1 MGARPLL
8 DKDVDGPA
16 PDSQS
21 PSAPETGP
29 PCRPRRLTAP
39 RAPQPQPRPGRTR
52 GARPG
57 SAGRTRYAR
66 GCIPGPP
73 VGGVAERCAPPRS
86 AGALDTKAS
95 TARSGRGR
103 GTARSGRPKAG
114 AGWRRVPRTP
124 RPFSECPRGLRWPGA
139 AHPSLAAQRG
149 AAAPAP
155 SLEGVEGWVW
165 GRGRVWGRTRRRG
178 CLCGRALFGSPPVSL
193 CLSSSLLLLRAEPG
207 MGGAGAR
214 QARYG
219 DVEMG
224 EAWCGEGG
232 WGDKG

>member
-52 GARPG
+52 GAHPG

-155 SLEGVEGWVW
+155 SLEVDPGPREGRPPGLVALSRAPQPPPPAPRHEPPLPKNQAGVEAAQ
-165 GRGRVWGRTRRRG
+165 GRGGQEE
-178 CLCGRALFGSPPVSL
+178 L
-193 CLSSSLLLLRAEPG
+193 
-207 MGGAGAR
+207 
-214 QARYG
+214 Q
-219 DVEMG
+219 
-224 EAWCGEGG
+224 
-232 WGDKG
+232 